1 MASLQ
6 CLLEHSGVGETTHH
20 ARALISKQMH
30 HNDKQNSCQFKAK
43 QKTYLIQHPKAF
55 HDNIP
60 RKDERGIFKP
70 TEPKPTHLKHQYKI
84 KT

>member
-1 MASLQ
+1 MISRIA
-6 CLLEHSGVGETTHH
+6 VN
-20 ARALISKQMH
+20 SKQ
-30 HNDKQNSCQFKAK
+30 NRE
-43 QKTYLIQHPKAF
+43 KTYLIQHPKAF

-60 RKDERGIFKP
+60 RKDERDIFKP